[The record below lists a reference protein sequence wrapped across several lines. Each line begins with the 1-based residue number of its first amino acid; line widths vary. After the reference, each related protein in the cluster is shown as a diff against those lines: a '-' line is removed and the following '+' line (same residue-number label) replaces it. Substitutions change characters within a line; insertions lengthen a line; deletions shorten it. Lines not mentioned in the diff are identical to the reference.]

1 MALPGLL
8 WSRILDVAPELDTL
22 GQGKATTQIGVE
34 IGKFLQFRAA
44 HGISP
49 LLS

>member
-1 MALPGLL
+1 MYTLA
-8 WSRILDVAPELDTL
+8 DVAPEFDTL
-22 GQGKATTQIGVE
+22 GQGKATSQIGVE

-49 LLS
+49 FS